1 MEARIVESSCLGS
14 VSMEGLSDLSS
25 AWLSHLVPHVVVQS
39 WPLAMV
45 AGKQLNDILHFF
57 KMVRW

>member
-1 MEARIVESSCLGS
+1 
-14 VSMEGLSDLSS
+14 
-25 AWLSHLVPHVVVQS
+25 LVPHVVVQS